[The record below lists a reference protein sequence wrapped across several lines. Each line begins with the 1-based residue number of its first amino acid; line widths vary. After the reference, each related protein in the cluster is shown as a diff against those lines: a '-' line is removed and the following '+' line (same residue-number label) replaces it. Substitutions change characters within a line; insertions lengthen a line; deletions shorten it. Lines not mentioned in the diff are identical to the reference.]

1 MKIWS
6 TALALATL
14 SLAASSAIAGGAL
27 PLRHGRYVDV
37 GSECLG
43 AASSAKSWFGG
54 GYVFQAPHVQCE
66 AVRAVRVAPD
76 RYRVVARCFENGD
89 RKMSFMIVDHIRTI
103 GHTEYELKNRFGR
116 FRARWCPG

>member
-1 MKIWS
+1 MRVS
-6 TALALATL
+6 TPLLAGVLA
-14 SLAASSAIAGGAL
+14 LAASSAIAGGSL

-54 GYVFQAPHVQCE
+54 GYVLQAPHVQCQPVNV
-66 AVRAVRVAPD
+66 AHVAPD

-89 RKMSFMIVDHIRTI
+89 RALPFTVVDHIRLI
-103 GHTEYELKNRFGR
+103 GHTEYELQNRFGA